1 MSNIHLLTS
10 SLTLHSPTLMAGITS
25 IATDFCCYHVFK
37 MALSPPKAYL
47 AASLGGALAFAVFC
61 PRSEKS
67 LLGTSLLY
75 LGYKTAHY
83 FLSHRGAPAS
93 RSSSNITLTFTKSA
107 SELQPAPPTTT
118 AAPKSATPPAA
129 KPSAT
134 SKPPA
139 SQSSTVT
146 VNSDSAPHPAAPT
159 STSAAPKQSPAAKP
173 AAPSISRIPASQ
185 NLTALVSSAPKSAP
199 KPQPQTATPA
209 SAPVAAQSPA
219 PKEPL
224 RKIPSVKEITKR
236 FDALTHQFT
245 LRLNG
250 PINVEPF
257 CPQEVIQQEIEKKQ
271 GFTKVELDLKM
282 RTCWNFPEIV
292 KESADL
298 VKDAAA
304 QLAVLYYELIEATKN
319 IEGKDER
326 LQAMA
331 RLLMSDERFSK
342 RFYPSNTKTV
352 LHIYRFVRGLCYIL
366 HCPTL
371 VHNDSKGEKLRFWTD
386 LKDADVLP
394 FHQPGT
400 SQYACSEA
408 YNKVIDIFAPL
419 KPYLSDEINA
429 WLVKDE
435 QGQPFEI
442 IPRKVSNQGNSEK
455 K

>member
-25 IATDFCCYHVFK
+25 IAADFCCYHVFK

-75 LGYKTAHY
+75 LGYKVAHY
-83 FLSHRGAPAS
+83 FLRHRGAPAS
-93 RSSSNITLTFTKSA
+93 RSPSNTTLTFTKSA
-107 SELQPAPPTTT
+107 SESQPAPSTTT
-118 AAPKSATPPAA
+118 AAPKSMTPPAA

-139 SQSSTVT
+139 SQSSTVA
-146 VNSDSAPHPAAPT
+146 VNSDSAPHPAAPP

-185 NLTALVSSAPKSAP
+185 NLTTLVSSVSKPAY
-199 KPQPQTATPA
+199 KPQPKA
-209 SAPVAAQSPA
+209 APLAAQSPV
-219 PKEPL
+219 PKAPL
-224 RKIPSVKEITKR
+224 REIPSVKAITER
-236 FDALTHQFT
+236 FDALAHKLT
-245 LRLNG
+245 LTFDG
-250 PINVEPF
+250 PINVDPN
-257 CPQEVIQQEIEKKQ
+257 CSPQVTMQEIEKKE
-271 GFTKVELDLKM
+271 GFKKAELDHKM
-282 RTCWNFPEIV
+282 RQCWNFPEIV
-292 KESADL
+292 RESADL

-319 IEGKDER
+319 IEGKDKK

-331 RLLMSDERFSK
+331 NLLMTDERFSK
-342 RFYPSNTKTV
+342 RFYPANTKTV

-366 HCPTL
+366 HCPSL
-371 VHNDSKGEKLRFWTD
+371 VHNESKDKKLRFLTK
-386 LKDADVLP
+386 LEDADILP
-394 FHQPGT
+394 FNQQGT
-400 SQYACSEA
+400 PQYACREA
-408 YNKVIDIFAPL
+408 YNKVIEIFAPL
-419 KPYLSDEINA
+419 KPYLSDEIQA
-429 WLVKDE
+429 WLVQDI
-435 QGQPFEI
+435 QGQPFDI
-442 IPRKVSNQGNSEK
+442 IPRKGSNQGNSEK